1 VRVWLNDLLDDLA
14 EGDGPTIVIVLCVLF
29 ILSAL
34 LALGIAG
41 GEDTTCEEY
50 GTVMVTVG
58 KLDKRCV
65 PWELAPDLQD
75 FPKP

>member
-1 VRVWLNDLLDDLA
+1 VF
-14 EGDGPTIVIVLCVLF
+14 GP
-29 ILSAL
+29 
-34 LALGIAG
+34 
-41 GEDTTCEEY
+41 EDTTCEEY